1 MDCKHTATLVHGY
14 IDHELDDARRSWFE
28 AHLLG
33 CPACARVVAQ
43 ERALS
48 AALRRAAPRLAAPPA
63 LAARIGAALD
73 AAATG
78 TAIVATTAPTG
89 VVVPWRLPRI
99 APRALRLAASFAA
112 VAVLSS
118 SLTWFAVTR
127 GPAPEDDAQ
136 IAVALVD
143 SHVHAL
149 MTGHVMVVASSDQHT
164 VKPWFQG
171 RVEVSP
177 PVGDFASNG
186 FPLLGGRVDYVD
198 RRTAAVL
205 VYGSRQHM
213 IDVYVWPQAGAQP
226 AAGAPSEA
234 THNGYNTIRWNA
246 GGLAFAAVSD
256 VNFDELRRLVG
267 LVQAVR

>member
-28 AHLLG
+28 THVQS
-33 CPACARVVAQ
+33 CSACARVVAR
-43 ERALS
+43 ERTLS

-78 TAIVATTAPTG
+78 TPPAPATATILR
-89 VVVPWRLPRI
+89 WRLPRV
-99 APRALRLAASFAA
+99 APHAWRMAASFAA

-118 SLTWFAVTR
+118 SLTWFALTR
-127 GPAPEDDAQ
+127 TPSPEDDPR
-136 IAVALVD
+136 IAEALVD

-149 MTGHVMVVASSDQHT
+149 MTGHVFVVASSDQHT

-171 RVEVSP
+171 RVDVSP
-177 PVGDFASNG
+177 PVADFVHEG

-198 RRTAAVL
+198 RRAAAVL
-205 VYGSRQHM
+205 VYSSRQHM
-213 IDVYVWPQAGAQP
+213 IDVYVWPQANPQAP
-226 AAGAPSEA
+226 AGNAES

>member
-1 MDCKHTATLVHGY
+1 VDCKHTATLVHGY

-28 AHLLG
+28 AHLQG
-33 CPACARVVAQ
+33 CPACTGVLAQ

-73 AAATG
+73 AAA
-78 TAIVATTAPTG
+78 ASAATTA
-89 VVVPWRLPRI
+89 VVVPWRLPRV
-99 APRALRLAASFAA
+99 APRVLRLAASFAA

-118 SLTWFAVTR
+118 SLTWFALTR
-127 GPAPEDDAQ
+127 APAPEDDAN

-177 PVGDFASNG
+177 PVGDFASEG
-186 FPLLGGRVDYVD
+186 LPLLGGRVDYVD

-213 IDVYVWPQAGAQP
+213 IDVYVWPQAGGQT
-226 AAGAPSEA
+226 AAGGTAET

-256 VNFDELRRLVG
+256 VNFDELRRLAG